1 MIHVLRVSMI
11 RRANAMMG
19 VAAILLA
26 ASQLFAQFEITWY
39 TIDGGGAMGTTDG
52 QPNGF
57 ELSGTIGQCDAGP
70 QPPMTGG
77 SFTLVGGFW
86 SIPGDV
92 CLSPG
97 DVNFDGQ
104 RNGLDVQ
111 GFVHCLT
118 SGISCGCA
126 DVDLS
131 GTVNVTDLGVFVQM
145 LLN

>member
-1 MIHVLRVSMI
+1 MTLAQRISRIPFATATMC
-11 RRANAMMG
+11 

-26 ASQLFAQFEITWY
+26 ASQLFAQFEITWH

-57 ELSGTIGQCDAGP
+57 ELSGTIGQADAGP
-70 QPPMTGG
+70 AQAMSGG

-86 SIPGDV
+86 TVPSDL
-92 CLSPG
+92 CLFPG
-97 DVNFDGQ
+97 DVNLDGH
-104 RNGLDVQ
+104 RNGLDIE
-111 GFVHCLT
+111 GFVRCLT
-118 SGISCGCA
+118 IGTSCGCA

-131 GTVNVTDLGVFVQM
+131 GSVEPSDVPVFVQM